1 MANNS
6 TKFPLKH
13 GDITPYIY
21 TEFVSAIYLSIAS
34 PITVGANG
42 LLLAAI
48 WKDPLKCFR
57 TPVTYFIIGLAMV
70 DLLTGLAVEP
80 FFAAC
85 YFQHFTKGIAY
96 SGPECKE
103 MSKIAGFISTIG
115 LSTSFLIVLALSC
128 SQFIAI
134 NIPHKYKVYIT
145 TKRVLFCVLT
155 SVVYFTC
162 FSLIQLSTNVPK
174 ALFYQIDL
182 YLHATLIPI
191 LLLISHG
198 FVLRSL
204 LSYAKK
210 SQNIGNNG
218 KTKNGPK
225 MNGYHVDKEEKT
237 PALPKTKSVMKKS
250 NAEKVRFNQR
260 QLTIVTLMLSAVL
273 LLCSLPHTIV
283 FYLFLYKKIETF
295 EQELAINMALRISD
309 AILFLK
315 VLLDPFIYCWRLPK
329 YRMALKNTLLC
340 LKRQKRGSE
349 TQEMTTEPKNET
361 CTVNVK

>member
-6 TKFPLKH
+6 TRIPPKP

-42 LLLAAI
+42 LLLASI

-85 YFQHFTKGIAY
+85 YFLHFTKGITYA
-96 SGPECKE
+96 GPECKE
-103 MSKIAGFISTIG
+103 MSIIAGIISTIG

-134 NIPHKYKVYIT
+134 NIPHKYKVFIT

-162 FSLIQLSTNVPK
+162 FSLIQLSDNIPK
-174 ALFYQIDL
+174 AVFYQIDL

-191 LLLISHG
+191 LLLISHA

-218 KTKNGPK
+218 NTTNGPK
-225 MNGYHVDKEEKT
+225 MNGYHKEEKMLV
-237 PALPKTKSVMKKS
+237 LPKKKTLVKKS
-250 NAEKVRFNQR
+250 NTEKVRFNQR

-295 EQELAINMALRISD
+295 EEDLAINIALRITD
-309 AILFLK
+309 DILFLK

-349 TQEMTTEPKNET
+349 TQEMVEPKNET
-361 CTVNVK
+361 CSVNVK